1 MITDRLIKREY
12 DLFASLDAAFSGG
25 VRFLQFR
32 EKDLP
37 ANERFLLGKEV
48 KELSDLYKVK
58 FIVNGDPSLAL
69 ALGADGVHLGRNT
82 LPIRVVR
89 GKLKF
94 KGIIGYSAHS
104 VEEVRDAFN
113 SGADYVTL
121 SPIFESISKTTSVPS
136 LGLEIFKNEVSY
148 ISGPVYALGGISPVN
163 ALGCINAGAYGVA
176 VVGAILGTDDP
187 SCSAKE
193 ILNIISC

>member
-1 MITDRLIKREY
+1 MITDRLIKRGY
-12 DLFASLDAAFSGG
+12 DLFASLDAAFLGG

-37 ANERFLLGKEV
+37 ANERFLLGKEI
-48 KELSDLYKVK
+48 KELSDSYKVK

-69 ALGADGVHLGRNT
+69 ALDADGVHLGRNT

-89 GKLKF
+89 DKLKF

-121 SPIFESISKTTSVPS
+121 SPIFETISKTTSVPS

-148 ISGPVYALGGISPVN
+148 ISGPVYALGGISSAN

-176 VVGAILGTDDP
+176 VVGSILGTDDP